1 MVVLVVA
8 LCVAVL
14 AACSPKGAEKDA
26 GASDVSDASGASGA
40 GAGQSGSADAGAG
53 SEASFDGTITIGI
66 NDCLTGAGAVY
77 GLPEVQAM
85 RIAIKEI
92 NEAGGVDVDGKK
104 MELKA
109 IEYDNKS
116 DPNEAVNALR
126 KLIDKDGVKII
137 AGWATTGS
145 TMAAAQMMGGEDA
158 MMMVA
163 CAGELSITTQGYP
176 NVQRIR
182 PPGAYTGGP
191 CAEFLYEKGERK
203 VAVLGQLKDSMRAQY
218 TDEFTKKFKELGGE
232 IVGVETFEDTDKDMY
247 TQLTKI
253 MKLKPD
259 AIFIPG
265 FVEPVAF
272 AVSQAHELGFEGEL
286 YGFCG
291 GSKEQFLTVL
301 TEEQLEGLYDILPV
315 EGNVEALGETAKAYD
330 AKYSETYGENPP
342 PNAIYGYD
350 AIYAIKAGVEAA
362 GTSDDIAAISKAIR
376 TMPVAP
382 GAGMEYMTVGDHMF
396 DENGQCYTINIAVQ
410 WKDGER
416 VLVKKLVS
424 DPTAFSKYM
433 SGLTAENKAKKQ

>member
-1 MVVLVVA
+1 MKARKKARMSLLLLLTLCVVVA
-8 LCVAVL
+8 FT
-14 AACSPKGAEKDA
+14 ACSPKKAESGDA
-26 GASDVSDASGASGA
+26 ASAGPDTETSDDASA
-40 GAGQSGSADAGAG
+40 GTV
-53 SEASFDGTITIGI
+53 SFDGDITIGV

-85 RIAIKEI
+85 RLAIEEI
-92 NEAGGVDVDGKK
+92 NEAGGVDVNGKK
-104 MELKA
+104 MGLKA

-137 AGWATTGS
+137 TGWATTGS

-182 PPGAYTGGP
+182 PPGAYTGAP
-191 CAEFLYEKGERK
+191 CAEFVYGKGERK

-218 TDEFTKKFKELGGE
+218 TDEFTKRFEELGGE
-232 IVGVETFEDTDKDMY
+232 ISAIETFEDTDKDMY

-253 MKLKPD
+253 MEQKPD
-259 AIFIPG
+259 ALFIPG

-272 AVSQAHELGFEGEL
+272 AVSQARELGFEGEI

-301 TEEQLEGLYDILPV
+301 TEEQLDGLYDILPV
-315 EGNVEALGETAKAYD
+315 EGNVEALGETAKAYNE
-330 AKYSETYGENPP
+330 KYKETYGDYPP

-350 AIYAIKAGVEAA
+350 AIYAIKAGIEAA
-362 GTSDDIAAISKAIR
+362 GTADDVAAISEAIR
-376 TMPVAP
+376 SMPVAP
-382 GAGMEYMTVGDHMF
+382 GVGMEYLPVDGHMF
-396 DENGQCYTINIAVQ
+396 DGNGQCYTINIAVR
-410 WKDGER
+410 WENGER
-416 VLVKKLVS
+416 VLVEKLEM
-424 DPTAFSKYM
+424 DPNDFSSYM
-433 SGLTAENKAKKQ
+433 SKLTTENKAAEK